1 MVTCSH
7 PNPKRKR
14 TTLEGE
20 IVLVCRNPE
29 CRMVSVEGA
38 DRWVNGDDS
47 QVIRSLELL
56 AAIKNEEAARWAYFM
71 GLPSGHPAWD
81 SWVV

>member
-1 MVTCSH
+1 MTCTH
-7 PNPKRKR
+7 PNPKPKK

-38 DRWVNGDDS
+38 DRWVNGDDP

-56 AAIKNEEAARWAYFM
+56 VAMRNEAAARWAYFM
-71 GLPSGHPAWD
+71 GLPSSHPAWD
-81 SWVV
+81 SYTL